1 MLLAYARIIRKSPR
15 IIAGG
20 QTSIA
25 GALSFSIN
33 EIKNNNI
40 DSGRKVIDISGDG
53 RANNGIHPM
62 NIRNLAIEENITVNG
77 LVIINEEPFLDG
89 YFERGVIGGRGR
101 FYDDC

>member
-1 MLLAYARIIRKSPR
+1 M
-15 IIAGG
+15 
-20 QTSIA
+20 
-25 GALSFSIN
+25 SFSIN

-40 DSGRKVIDISGDG
+40 DSGRKVIDVSGDG

-89 YFERGVIGGRGR
+89 YFERGVIGGRGAFMMIAEDYR
-101 FYDDC
+101 DYAAMILQKLLREIGMPVS